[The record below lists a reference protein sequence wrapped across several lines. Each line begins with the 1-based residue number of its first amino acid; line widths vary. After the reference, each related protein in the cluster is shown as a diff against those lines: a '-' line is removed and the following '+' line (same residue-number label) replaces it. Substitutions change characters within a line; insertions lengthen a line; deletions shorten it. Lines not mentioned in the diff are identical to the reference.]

1 MCQSSSA
8 FLISCYS
15 NQIVPVALFSVAI
28 LRIDSFPH
36 DRCRLEPTSVS
47 KETFSILAL
56 VLFIGN
62 LVSALL
68 LIALMSDPNDSK
80 ELRAL
85 TYTEMMNSGRQ
96 DFNADED
103 QHQNELERRLE
114 ALEKRVQY
122 LEKVI
127 QRQVRLGRMN
137 D

>member
-1 MCQSSSA
+1 M
-8 FLISCYS
+8 
-15 NQIVPVALFSVAI
+15 
-28 LRIDSFPH
+28 
-36 DRCRLEPTSVS
+36 
-47 KETFSILAL
+47 

-62 LVSALL
+62 LVLALL
-68 LIALMSDPNDSK
+68 LIALMSDPIDSK

-103 QHQNELERRLE
+103 QHHNELERRLE
-114 ALEKRVQY
+114 ALEKKVQY

>member
-1 MCQSSSA
+1 M
-8 FLISCYS
+8 
-15 NQIVPVALFSVAI
+15 
-28 LRIDSFPH
+28 H
-36 DRCRLEPTSVS
+36 DCCRFEPTSVS
-47 KETFSILAL
+47 KETFTALAL

-62 LVSALL
+62 LFLALL
-68 LIALMSDPNDSK
+68 LIALMSDPIDSK

-96 DFNADED
+96 DFNVDED

-127 QRQVRLGRMN
+127 QRQLRLGRMN

>member
-1 MCQSSSA
+1 M
-8 FLISCYS
+8 
-15 NQIVPVALFSVAI
+15 
-28 LRIDSFPH
+28 
-36 DRCRLEPTSVS
+36 
-47 KETFSILAL
+47 
-56 VLFIGN
+56 
-62 LVSALL
+62 
-68 LIALMSDPNDSK
+68 MSDPNDMK

-103 QHQNELERRLE
+103 QHQNELELRLE
-114 ALEKRVQY
+114 VLEKKVQY